1 MDTTVCCI
9 GCGTMGGAIMGG
21 LAKNPEAKHFELCGY
36 NRSQDKMKFLE
47 KAGVRALNSID
58 EAAEIADILILGVK
72 PHQVLMV
79 IEEAGKKLKPDATVV
94 SLAAGI
100 SIAKL
105 RQFMGSEGHL
115 CRCMPT
121 TTALVG
127 KGLFAFCF
135 DPDFSSSEKT
145 RIQGVFELLGTCVEI
160 NDDGFFRPD
169 WRRPRLCFPDDA
181 RAGAGGNYPG
191 LHP

>member
-160 NDDGFFRPD
+160 NEKIG
-169 WRRPRLCFPDDA
+169 
-181 RAGAGGNYPG
+181 RA
-191 LHP
+191 HV